1 MRLILLTF
9 LFLTAAV
16 PAEAS
21 FTVCNKG
28 SHAAKVALGRFN
40 GRDWESDG
48 WWTVQ
53 PNVCTQVLLGPL
65 EARYY
70 YLYATDGRTGT
81 WDGSHGFCVQSG
93 KFSITGRGNC
103 AARGYDRKGF
113 FQVDTG
119 KAADYTHKLAD

>member
-1 MRLILLTF
+1 MRLILLSF
-9 LFLTAAV
+9 LFLAAAV

-28 SHAAKVALGRFN
+28 SHTAKIALGRFN

-48 WWTVQ
+48 WWTVK
-53 PNVCTQVLLGPL
+53 PNICTQVLLGPL

-81 WDGSHGFCVQSG
+81 WDGSHGFCVQTG
-93 KFSITGRGNC
+93 KFSISGRGNC
-103 AARGYDRKGF
+103 TARGYDRKGF

-119 KAADYTHKLAD
+119 KAADYTHKLSD